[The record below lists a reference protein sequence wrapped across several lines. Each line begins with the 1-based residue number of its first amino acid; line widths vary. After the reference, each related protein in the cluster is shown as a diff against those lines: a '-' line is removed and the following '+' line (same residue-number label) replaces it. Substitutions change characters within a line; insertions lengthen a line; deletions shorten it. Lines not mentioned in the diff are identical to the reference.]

1 MEKAQAIKIL
11 TDLLAIDS
19 ANDHESLIADY
30 ITSLFSGY
38 PVEIHRLNYSSGR
51 DNLVVTIGDHGPLL
65 GFSGHEDV
73 VAAGNLANWQTEP
86 FTPTLKDGKIF
97 GRGASDMK
105 SGLAAMIVAML
116 NLLDSKKD
124 LPGRIRLLASVG
136 EETGEY
142 GAAQLT
148 KEGYASDLDGLVIG
162 EPSNFNVRV
171 THKG

>member
-1 MEKAQAIKIL
+1 MEKAQAIIIL
-11 TDLLAIDS
+11 TDLLAINS

-30 ITSLFSGY
+30 ITALFSGY
-38 PVEIHRLNYSSGR
+38 PVKIHRLTYSSGR
-51 DNLVVTIGDHGPLL
+51 DNLVVIIGDHGPLL

-73 VAAGNLANWQTEP
+73 VSAGNLANWHTDP

-116 NLLDSKKD
+116 DLLDSERE

-142 GAAQLT
+142 GAA
-148 KEGYASDLDGLVIG
+148 
-162 EPSNFNVRV
+162 
-171 THKG
+171 